1 LEVIN
6 VVDVQ
11 VKEKESFERALRRFK
26 KMWERA
32 GVLREVRTRSFY
44 EKPSDTKREARKKT
58 VRRIK
63 RNARI
68 EALRNDPRASRQ
80 RRKTRRK

>member
-1 LEVIN
+1 MVE
-6 VVDVQ
+6 VQ

-32 GVLREVRTRSFY
+32 GVLREIRSRAFY
-44 EKPSDTKREARKKT
+44 EKRSDTKREAKKKT

-63 RNARI
+63 RLARI

-80 RRKTRRK
+80 RRRRRRK